1 MDSCPAKSVAG
12 RAPARAK
19 SKTKE
24 VKKDSIK
31 GKRKRKK
38 KSKQRSNRS
47 NKVAKALRVYGRLY
61 RKFVPD
67 HANHR
72 AVGDSLTRNAKYE
85 EHGIQDLYS
94 QQTHTH
100 RIVNGMENIAKY
112 MGVLYIK
119 GVRRAIRHH
128 RQRALKVI
136 GGRVSV

>member
-24 VKKDSIK
+24 VKKE
-31 GKRKRKK
+31 K

-47 NKVAKALRVYGRLY
+47 NKVAKTLRVYGRLY